1 MSSELTTMF
10 EEFLL
15 QSGMMDAETLSN
27 LVAGG
32 LLGTILL
39 IFLGV
44 LIAGAVFGIIG
55 YVINALG
62 IFRLAKKLNVDLAW
76 LAWIP
81 VAQNFTIGKVAEK
94 CDDRRGI
101 VAKSWGK
108 ILLIANLIAMV
119 ASAVL
124 SGIANLINLIIPGLG
139 VPFGLLTTVISIAVF
154 VLYCICLWKIFRE
167 FFKQPVNV
175 ILFIVGIVFNVQSLI
190 TLIASFCKLCPAKD
204 DAIKNVE
211 YSVVE

>member
-1 MSSELTTMF
+1 MSSDLTMML

-15 QSGMMDAETLSN
+15 ESGMLDADTVSE

-32 LLGTILL
+32 VLGTFLL

-81 VAQNFTIGKVAEK
+81 VAQYFTVGKVAEK
-94 CDDRRGI
+94 CDDRRGNI
-101 VAKSWGK
+101 VKSWGK

-119 ASAVL
+119 VSAVL
-124 SGIANLINLIIPGLG
+124 SGIANLLNLIFPILGL
-139 VPFGLLTTVISIAVF
+139 PFSLLVSAISIAVF

-167 FFKQPVNV
+167 FFKQPVNI
-175 ILFIVGIVFNVQSLI
+175 ILFIVGIVFNVQSII
-190 TLIASFCKLCPAKD
+190 TLIASFCKLQPAKD
-204 DAIKNVE
+204 AVIENVE

>member
-1 MSSELTTMF
+1 MSSELTTML
-10 EEFLL
+10 EDLL
-15 QSGMMDAETLSN
+15 IDSGMNPEDVAN

-119 ASAVL
+119 AAAVL
-124 SGIANLINLIIPGLG
+124 SGIANLLNMIFPGLG
-139 VPFGLLTTVISIAVF
+139 IPFSLLTTVISIAVF

-175 ILFIVGIVFNVQSLI
+175 ILFIVGIVLNVQSLI
-190 TLIASFCKLCPAKD
+190 TLIASFCKLRPAKD
-204 DAIKNVE
+204 DAIENVE

>member
-1 MSSELTTMF
+1 MSSDLTSLF

-15 QSGMMDAETLSN
+15 ESGANPEDVAN

-39 IFLGV
+39 ILLGIAAACLV
-44 LIAGAVFGIIG
+44 LGIIG

-62 IFRLAKKLNVDLAW
+62 IFRLARKLDVDLAW

-81 VAQNFTIGKVAEK
+81 VAQNFTVGKVAEK
-94 CDDRRGI
+94 CDDRRNI
-101 VAKSWGK
+101 PTKSWGK

-124 SGIANLINLIIPGLG
+124 SGIASLINMIIPGLG
-139 VPFGLLTTVISIAVF
+139 LPFSMLTSVISIAVF
-154 VLYCICLWKIFRE
+154 VLYCICLWKIYRE
-167 FFKQPVNV
+167 FFKKPAN
-175 ILFIVGIVFNVQSLI
+175 IIWFIVGIVLNVQSII
-190 TLIASFCKLCPAKD
+190 TLIASFCKLQPVENQ
-204 DAIKNVE
+204 AIENVE
-211 YSVVE
+211 YSVTE